1 VGDLDAIFF
10 EFFPTHRQPITQV
23 NESERKFGGAQ
34 LRPTWE
40 KPEEKYS
47 PLLNYKWGPTYE
59 ALKKIGE
66 GAASPFDDVC
76 FEYLNPNTGGPV
88 LPTIGCTI
96 QMLRPGVHTQ
106 AHRQVNSAVYHVFEG
121 RGHSVI
127 NGLRFDWERGDFFV
141 VPPWAWHEHVNEG
154 KGEAILFS
162 IQDTPVIKALG
173 LYREEPYRENDG
185 HQRVTGKFE
194 SQDSTSKK

>member
-1 VGDLDAIFF
+1 
-10 EFFPTHRQPITQV
+10 
-23 NESERKFGGAQ
+23 
-34 LRPTWE
+34 
-40 KPEEKYS
+40 
-47 PLLNYKWGPTYE
+47 
-59 ALKKIGE
+59 
-66 GAASPFDDVC
+66 
-76 FEYLNPNTGGPV
+76 
-88 LPTIGCTI
+88 
-96 QMLRPGVHTQ
+96 MLRPGVHTQ

-141 VPPWAWHEHVNEG
+141 VPPWAWHEHANED

-185 HQRVTGKFE
+185 HQRITGKFE
-194 SQDSTSKK
+194 SQ